1 MIKGM
6 MEKSSKC
13 PLRFERVVIHVKM
26 GTNDGKNK
34 VTCLFANY
42 KVT

>member
-13 PLRFERVVIHVKM
+13 PLRFESVVIHVKM
-26 GTNDGKNK
+26 GTSGGGNE
-34 VTCLFANY
+34 VTCLLLII
-42 KVT
+42 K

>member
-13 PLRFERVVIHVKM
+13 PLTFERVVIHVKM
-26 GTNDGKNK
+26 GTNGGKNE
-34 VTCLFANY
+34 VTCLLLII
-42 KVT
+42 K